1 MNKLIL
7 NLATLLLAML
17 VVGTVFAIWFGF
29 DPMPLTAA
37 AYVEVQQEM
46 IRALNVKLPIMGAIT
61 ILLTLGSAYLARANR
76 PAFTVLLVAAGCFIV
91 MGGVTRFLNQPIN
104 AIVIDWLPSSPPPSW
119 TTLRDDWWGYHTI
132 RVVAGLIGFTSLVL
146 GIQLQHQP
154 PKTRGPA

>member
-1 MNKLIL
+1 MNQLIL
-7 NLATLLLAML
+7 NLAAALLAML

-29 DPMPLTAA
+29 DPMPLSAT

-46 IRALNVKLPIMGAIT
+46 IRALNVKMPILGAFT

-76 PAFTVLLVAAGCFIV
+76 IAFATLLVAAACFIV

-104 AIVIDWLPSSPPPSW
+104 AIVIDWSPSSPPPSW

-132 RVVAGLIGFTSLVL
+132 RVVAGVLGFTSLIL
-146 GIQLQHQP
+146 GIQLQHHA
-154 PKTRGPA
+154 PKKG